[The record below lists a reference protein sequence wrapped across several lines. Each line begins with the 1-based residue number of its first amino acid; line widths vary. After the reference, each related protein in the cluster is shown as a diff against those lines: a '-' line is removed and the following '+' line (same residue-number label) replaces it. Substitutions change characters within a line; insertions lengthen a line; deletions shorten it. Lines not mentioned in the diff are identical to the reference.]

1 MECGADSEFEVRPH
15 AAPTIRDAPTSLFNV
30 TAARPRLI
38 VLAALALAAGAAT
51 PASAD
56 LVFLSS
62 GRSLSVKAVR
72 YEDEDAVLTLRA
84 GGEIV
89 CSRASIARVEP
100 DEVPYPEPVAEALTS
115 PVAPAPAGPARAA
128 RAAPIPAEYRALVG
142 TLARNHGVDEKL
154 VHAVVAVESAWQPRA
169 RSRKGARGL
178 MQLMP
183 ATARQYGV
191 RNAYVPAANLD
202 AGIKHL
208 RSLLDRFEVSL
219 ALAAYNAGEATVRR
233 FGGIPPYRET
243 REYVSRVLELAG
255 AAAPAAAA
263 AVASVTPEP

>member
-1 MECGADSEFEVRPH
+1 VWGADPEFEVRPH
-15 AAPTIRDAPTSLFNV
+15 AVPTIRDALTSLFNV

-56 LVFLSS
+56 LVFLAS

-72 YEDEDAVLTLRA
+72 YEDEDAVLTLRS

-115 PVAPAPAGPARAA
+115 PVAPVTAGPARTATI
-128 RAAPIPAEYRALVG
+128 RAAIPAEYRALVG
-142 TLARNHGVDEKL
+142 TLARNHGVDENL

-255 AAAPAAAA
+255 AAAPAASAV
-263 AVASVTPEP
+263 VASVTPEP